1 MTYTEWFKEQTTE
14 RQELSL
20 RLMETARELG
30 KANRD
35 NNKQAKI
42 QLEQEIK
49 KIYEEISKD

>member
-30 KANRD
+30 KANKD